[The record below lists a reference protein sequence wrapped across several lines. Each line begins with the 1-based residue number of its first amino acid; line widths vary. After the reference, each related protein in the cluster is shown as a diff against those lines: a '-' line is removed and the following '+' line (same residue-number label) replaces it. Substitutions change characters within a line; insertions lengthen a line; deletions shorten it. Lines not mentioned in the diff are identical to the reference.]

1 MSVSVHMNG
10 RKRSDMRAP
19 LARHQARLNE
29 EDGKRALKDTDSAI
43 DPKLTHMN
51 VALVPDQSRTRFKEM
66 KKKLDI
72 MSEKRVARGGKRIY
86 KSANV
91 FMVGTLQISD
101 DSLEKLGW
109 KWGEDGKKLPADQQD
124 EKTIE
129 NVKLVYADML
139 QSVQAQPEI
148 YGEVFSATL
157 HMDEGSPHV
166 DFMTDVL
173 DVNEPDKL
181 VAHYTQGVKGRKAQ
195 NGRPA
200 VKGTPKGEKLRN
212 MQDCLM
218 KHSKLS
224 KETIEKF
231 DLKRGETK
239 KEKMDK
245 VRNIRKAEKGLDI
258 ATRALEA
265 RREAFKEWEGELS
278 RREQMLEEREK
289 RAKFRDEMLEVKE
302 MALKAQISRLEALK
316 AVEDRFT
323 QTVAKYEHR
332 PDKMAKIRAILQ
344 KHAKP
349 LRSKDIVE
357 MSEELDEMNDD
368 GTKTL
373 DEQTKETLQ
382 SDGLADFTGEDIAD
396 LNESGNN
403 LQR

>member
-19 LARHQARLNE
+19 LATHQARLNE
-29 EDGKRALKDTDSAI
+29 EDGKKALRNTDSAI

-91 FMVGTLQISD
+91 FMVGTLQIGD

-109 KWGEDGKKLPADQQD
+109 KWDEDGKKLPADQQS
-124 EKTIE
+124 ETALK
-129 NVKLVYADML
+129 NVRLVYEDML
-139 QSVQAQPEI
+139 RSVQAQPEI

-173 DVNEPDKL
+173 DVNEPDRL
-181 VAHYTQGVKGRKAQ
+181 VAYYTQGVKGRSAQ

-200 VKGTPKGEKLRN
+200 VKGTPVGEKLRN

-224 KETIEKF
+224 KETIEKY
-231 DLKRGETK
+231 DLKRGDSK
-239 KEKMDK
+239 KKKIDK
-245 VRNIRKAEKGLDI
+245 VKTIRQDE
-258 ATRALEA
+258 RVLEA
-265 RREAFKEWEGELS
+265 RREAFKEWEEELS
-278 RREQMLEEREK
+278 RREQMIKEREEMVNFK
-289 RAKFRDEMLEVKE
+289 DDGLKVRETLLEAK
-302 MALKAQISRLEALK
+302 ISRLEALK
-316 AVEDRFT
+316 AVEDSFT

-332 PDKMAKIRAILQ
+332 PDKQAKINAIVRNF
-344 KHAKP
+344 KKRVKP
-349 LRSKDIVE
+349 LRNKDIVE

-373 DEQTKETLQ
+373 DEQTIKGG
-382 SDGLADFTGEDIAD
+382 D
-396 LNESGNN
+396 NH
-403 LQR
+403 R